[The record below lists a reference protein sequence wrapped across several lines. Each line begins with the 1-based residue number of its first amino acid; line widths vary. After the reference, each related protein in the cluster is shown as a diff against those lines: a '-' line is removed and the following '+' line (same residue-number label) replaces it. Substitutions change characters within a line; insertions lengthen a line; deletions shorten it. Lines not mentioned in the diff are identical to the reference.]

1 VFSTLANNIFTEIL
15 NAGANLNFKFPFKA
29 PQTQAELIEARLS
42 QDSKTKPKDE
52 VEHKTTIL
60 INKCRFANTRS
71 CGLAKDGFEE
81 LKYLVGKGCTFGVLD
96 SDSHDGL
103 HYAIK
108 NNDTLLVEL
117 IRQSLDKHGLIV
129 DLKDSEGNTAV
140 HNCVQTSE
148 FGSFENL

>member
-1 VFSTLANNIFTEIL
+1 M
-15 NAGANLNFKFPFKA
+15 
-29 PQTQAELIEARLS
+29 
-42 QDSKTKPKDE
+42 
-52 VEHKTTIL
+52 
-60 INKCRFANTRS
+60 
-71 CGLAKDGFEE
+71 
-81 LKYLVGKGCTFGVLD
+81 D
-96 SDSHDGL
+96 SDGHDGL

-129 DLKDSEGNTAV
+129 DLKDAEGNTAV